1 MKRFAL
7 AVVFFHLIAGLPC
20 LFAQDINVANQVQLL
35 YENGLALRSE
45 GNLEKSAKAFSQA
58 LETIQGNF
66 DSQRHFKTDILINL
80 GILSWDLGATRESYE
95 YFVRAEASAEKYGV
109 KEKIEYCRSVIKL
122 TILYFRAKDLRDSEG
137 DYTGSE
143 KAFRDAI
150 AIAKK
155 IHSDDHQ
162 IKCLRQLSINY
173 QENNNIGE
181 FSRLNMEAREL
192 AQQSHIER
200 EFGYCSYNIGLYY
213 LKVNLYSLAL
223 ENFEVALKAAQKLGD
238 KFDEADCLMA
248 LGNTYGEIGQYDK
261 ALDYLNPAL
270 EIHKSQKNRERITKD
285 LLNMGVMFRRRGY
298 ISGNRQDLQKALQH
312 YQEAL
317 VLSRTLGIQS
327 DELMILN
334 NIGSVYFDLSDYSKA
349 MHYFKEGLDK
359 ANKTSYVETRG
370 LILNNIGIVQA
381 AMGNYE
387 ESTEYYQQAI
397 DLALEIHGGQI
408 LWEAYLEMANAYKK
422 QGKFNLAL
430 ENYKHS
436 IAVIEDIRSKLSLE
450 ELKASFLGTSKRL
463 EPYQQLIDLCVRMD
477 QAQPDQG
484 FILQAFNYL
493 EMAKARAFLD
503 SLEVADIDFS
513 QNVDFKLRNR
523 EKEISGDLSRLYSAL
538 AVQELPETRRRE
550 IIDKIRGLETDYESL
565 KRDIRLKSPV
575 YADLRYPEIISLA
588 DTQRTLLDSK
598 TAIWAYSVGKDR
610 SYVFVITRKSVQ
622 VGVLP
627 PRGELQD
634 KITEYLRAISDKENK
649 DFHSGRELGRLL
661 MPVSLEPGIT
671 SIIIVPDDWLNFM
684 PFEALP
690 GGPGGPAWLVQKY
703 RISYIPSI
711 SSYRELRLREKT
723 RPGRVNMDLLAV
735 GNPLPGPQGAHKLSL
750 ESLSGGGGD
759 SEPEQT
765 DSLKFSG
772 REIRA
777 ISSLFKAAKVRTE
790 TGAKATEQELKSL
803 PLNDFRI
810 LHFATHAT
818 IDDKNPARS
827 YLLLSPSPAQEDGFL
842 QTREIF
848 NLKISADLVTL
859 SACQTGLGQLVRGEG
874 LEGLSRAFFYAGAS
888 AVLMSLWSIDDQA
901 SSQLMERFYTHL
913 RAADSLTQALQE
925 TKIEMIRSGALSH
938 PFYWAGFI
946 LSGKADARVFHRL
959 NARTAVGAAA
969 LLMLGGLAI
978 LAWLRLKRRPRSLR

>member
-1 MKRFAL
+1 L
-7 AVVFFHLIAGLPC
+7 LVLLHLFFPVLVMSGQESRPLERAGRLYNAGLA
-20 LFAQDINVANQVQLL
+20 F
-35 YENGLALRSE
+35 RSS
-45 GNLEKSAKAFSQA
+45 GDLEESLKAFSQA
-58 LETIQGNF
+58 LDIL
-66 DSQRHFKTDILINL
+66 QRDAAARRRYEIDTLINL
-80 GILSWDLGATRESYE
+80 GILYWDLGATKDSLD
-95 YFVRAEASAEKYGV
+95 YFIKAEASAAKNGPADRRD
-109 KEKIEYCRSVIKL
+109 YCRLAIQL
-122 TILYFRAKDLRDSEG
+122 TNFYFKAKELRDNEK
-137 DYTGSE
+137 DYAGSN
-143 KAFRDAI
+143 KAFEAAI
-150 AIAKK
+150 AIAET
-155 IHSDDHQ
+155 IQSEDHKV
-162 IKCLRQLSINY
+162 KCLRQLSINY
-173 QENNNIGE
+173 QESDNYRQ
-181 FSRLNMEAREL
+181 FFQLNSEARET
-192 AQQSHIER
+192 ARRSNIIR
-200 EFGYCSYNIGLYY
+200 EYGYCSFNIGLYY
-213 LKVNLYSLAL
+213 LKVNIYSLAL
-223 ENFEVALKAAQKLGD
+223 ENFELSLKSAQQLHNQY
-238 KFDEADCLMA
+238 DEADCLMA

-261 ALDYLNPAL
+261 ALDFLNPAL
-270 EIHKSQKNRERITKD
+270 EIHRSQKNREGIAKD
-285 LLNMGVMFRRRGY
+285 LLNIGVMLRRRGY
-298 ISGNRQDLQKALQH
+298 ISGNKEDLRKALNY
-312 YQEAL
+312 YQRAL
-317 VLSRTLGIQS
+317 QLIRELRAKS
-327 DELMILN
+327 DEVLILN
-334 NIGSVYFDLSDYSKA
+334 NIGSVYFDLSDYPRAMQLFREALASASRAGSK
-349 MHYFKEGLDK
+349 
-359 ANKTSYVETRG
+359 ETTG

-477 QAQPDQG
+477 HAQPDQG

-848 NLKISADLVTL
+848 NLKINADLVTL